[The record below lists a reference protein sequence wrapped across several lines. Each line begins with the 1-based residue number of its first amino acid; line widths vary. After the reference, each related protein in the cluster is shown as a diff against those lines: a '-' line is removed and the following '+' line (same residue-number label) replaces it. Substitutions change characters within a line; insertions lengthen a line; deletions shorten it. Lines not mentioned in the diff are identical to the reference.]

1 MGSDRRADAHYLH
14 APRPLEPVISAPIEA
29 PRALSWRGDSDEL
42 LVGAADGT
50 VWSVETAYGTR
61 KLFAGPEE
69 PVQLCTRG
77 PELAIIGASGQ
88 LSAFRQGAACWSVD
102 TGLVAAQGLR
112 FGRDGVAAVGDDARG
127 RREVVCFDGSG
138 AELVRVP
145 LPAGAALGTD
155 SVGEYV
161 VARVTQAGLF
171 VRYLEEI
178 LPGGDATSHRLRF
191 ARAGRVVGV
200 ATGGATLWVDPSLPP
215 RNVRL
220 LDTATAAL
228 HRDGHTLAL
237 GTRHGGV
244 AIVDADGDPA
254 ARAHPARVDMHGLP
268 VRAMSFAARGRWLAT
283 VADSCRV
290 WAF

>member
-42 LVGAADGT
+42 LVGAADGA

-61 KLFAGPEE
+61 RLLTGPPE
-69 PVQLCTRG
+69 PVQLCSRG
-77 PELAIIGASGQ
+77 PELAIISASGQ
-88 LSAFRQGAACWSVD
+88 LAYYRQGAACWSVD
-102 TGLVAAQGLR
+102 TGLVAWQGLR
-112 FGRDGVAAVGDDARG
+112 LGGEGVAAIGDDTRG
-127 RREVVCFDGSG
+127 RREVVCFDGNG
-138 AELVRVP
+138 TELVRVP
-145 LPAGAALGTD
+145 VPAGAALGTD
-155 SVGEYV
+155 GFGEYV
-161 VARVTQAGLF
+161 IARATLAGLF

-178 LPGGDATSHRLRF
+178 LPGGEATSHRLRF

-200 ATGGATLWVDPSLPP
+200 AAGGATLWVDPSLPP

-220 LDTATAAL
+220 MDTVTAAV

-237 GTRHGGV
+237 GTKHGGV

-254 ARAHPARVDMHGLP
+254 ARAHPARVDVHGLP

>member
-1 MGSDRRADAHYLH
+1 MGFDRRADAHYLH
-14 APRPLEPVISAPIEA
+14 APRPIEPVIAAPIEA

-61 KLFAGPEE
+61 KLFTGPAE
-69 PVQLCTRG
+69 PVHLCSRG
-77 PELAIIGASGQ
+77 PELAIVGAGGQ
-88 LSAFRQGAACWSVD
+88 LAYLRNGAACWTVD
-102 TGLVAAQGLR
+102 TGLVASLGLR
-112 FGRDGVAAVGDDARG
+112 LGRDGVAAIGDDARG
-127 RREVVCFDGSG
+127 RREVVCFDGDG
-138 AELVRVP
+138 RELVRVP
-145 LPAGAALGTD
+145 VPAGVALGTD
-155 SVGEYV
+155 GQGEYL
-161 VARVTQAGLF
+161 VARATLAGLS
-171 VRYLEEI
+171 VRHIEES
-178 LPGGDATSHRLRF
+178 LPGGEATSHRLRF

-200 ATGGATLWVDPSLPP
+200 ATGGATLWIDPSLPP

-220 LDTATAAL
+220 MDTVSAAV

-237 GTRHGGV
+237 GTKHGGV

-254 ARAHPARVDMHGLP
+254 ARSRPARVDMHGPP

-283 VADSCRV
+283 VAEACRV